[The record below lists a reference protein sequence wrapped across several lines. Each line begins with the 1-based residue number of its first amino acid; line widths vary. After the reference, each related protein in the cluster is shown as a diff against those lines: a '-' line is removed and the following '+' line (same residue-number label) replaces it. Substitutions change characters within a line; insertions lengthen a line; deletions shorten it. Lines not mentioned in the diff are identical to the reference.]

1 MWTSDRDRSDDTNG
15 DRGYRPGRHR
25 PPRVVFQVAVVQTS
39 GLEVDE
45 NLVLTLDGKSRCPRG
60 KCGVTGSRGDD
71 DLADVIRRARSM
83 AGRRWM
89 AAHSVHRVI
98 GEPRAC
104 RW

>member
-1 MWTSDRDRSDDTNG
+1 M
-15 DRGYRPGRHR
+15 
-25 PPRVVFQVAVVQTS
+25 AVVQTS

-71 DLADVIRRARSM
+71 DLADVIPRARFL

-89 AAHSVHRVI
+89 AAHSSHRVI